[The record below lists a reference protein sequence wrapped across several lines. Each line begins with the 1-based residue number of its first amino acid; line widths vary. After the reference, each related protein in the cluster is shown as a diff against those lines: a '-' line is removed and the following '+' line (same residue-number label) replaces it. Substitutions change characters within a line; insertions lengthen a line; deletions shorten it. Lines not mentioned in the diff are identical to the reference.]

1 MSRSP
6 SRHSGNGSYGWKAD
20 SARPLPVLRFF
31 PEKTYKRPD
40 RAGRSMSE
48 YRLYCLGGDGKIEAA
63 EEITASG
70 DAEAIMIAKSMK
82 KPVKCELWERGRM
95 VALIDA
101 YRAWPKKP

>member
-1 MSRSP
+1 
-6 SRHSGNGSYGWKAD
+6 
-20 SARPLPVLRFF
+20 
-31 PEKTYKRPD
+31 
-40 RAGRSMSE
+40 MSE

-101 YRAWPKKP
+101 YRAWPEASQPKRGRNSWHTVPRFHI

>member
-1 MSRSP
+1 MAAMDGKRTAPGRFQSFVSSP
-6 SRHSGNGSYGWKAD
+6 KRRISD
-20 SARPLPVLRFF
+20 PTAR
-31 PEKTYKRPD
+31 
-40 RAGRSMSE
+40 GRSMSE